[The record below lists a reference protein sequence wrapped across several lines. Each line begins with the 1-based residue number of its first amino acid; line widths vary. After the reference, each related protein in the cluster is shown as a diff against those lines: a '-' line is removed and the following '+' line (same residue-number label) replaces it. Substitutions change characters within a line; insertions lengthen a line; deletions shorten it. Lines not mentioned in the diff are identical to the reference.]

1 MLGGHIELRSY
12 GGVTVVAEIGLLF
25 GEQRLRTDG
34 PMNGMAT
41 GAGDVVLGVLRTS
54 DLGPADVFGVAGEAG
69 VQDALRRQLAESDDR
84 GLAAS
89 SLYVRF
95 SGTVAALTS
104 GLFRRLFSRRN
115 RLVMGIL
122 VETGPNIRMTCL
134 TDCAAYVRGC
144 AGTRRRL

>member
-1 MLGGHIELRSY
+1 VRIVAIRTGNDSFVHPMFGGHVELRSNR
-12 GGVTVVAEIGLLF
+12 GVTFVAEIGLLF
-25 GEQRLRTDG
+25 GEQRLRTDR

-41 GAGDVVLGVLRTS
+41 GTGDVVLGVLRAT

-95 SGTVAALTS
+95 SGGSSPDAIDL
-104 GLFRRLFSRRN
+104 
-115 RLVMGIL
+115 
-122 VETGPNIRMTCL
+122 
-134 TDCAAYVRGC
+134 
-144 AGTRRRL
+144 